1 MVDQYVQVG
10 TLNEIETFHQFL
22 MHDLY
27 REEKPIN
34 FSEAFSQGREIDKKY
49 YIVPLKLTSAPG
61 DVVSYSIDRDLIKY
75 VDKINRH
82 GYKELQK
89 NIIVEMDEMG
99 LTNQERV
106 KHMEEHMLVKEDKK
120 HKCYNFIQLF

>member
-1 MVDQYVQVG
+1 MRISNDYSKAAIKHEMVDQYVQVG
-10 TLNEIETFHQFL
+10 TLNEIETFHSFL

-27 REEKPIN
+27 REEKPIC

-49 YIVPLKLTSAPG
+49 YIVPLKKTSNHS
-61 DVVSYSIDRDLIKY
+61 DIVSYSIDRDLIKY
-75 VDKINRH
+75 VVQINKK

-99 LTNQERV
+99 LKSKDERV
-106 KHMEEHMLVKEDKK
+106 
-120 HKCYNFIQLF
+120 

>member
-34 FSEAFSQGREIDKKY
+34 FKANINFSY
-49 YIVPLKLTSAPG
+49 YYYYFTILLNLG
-61 DVVSYSIDRDLIKY
+61 
-75 VDKINRH
+75 
-82 GYKELQK
+82 
-89 NIIVEMDEMG
+89 
-99 LTNQERV
+99 
-106 KHMEEHMLVKEDKK
+106 
-120 HKCYNFIQLF
+120 F